1 VVAVLEVD
9 KPEAAAA
16 NTELLDRVVLVEVLT
31 GNRTP
36 LLMAVQP
43 PQVQQT
49 QEVEVE
55 VLEIEA
61 IQ

>member
-1 VVAVLEVD
+1 VLVVGNGL
-9 KPEAAAA
+9 A
-16 NTELLDRVVLVEVLT
+16 NLQLSELLDRAVLVAVLMALRMT
-31 GNRTP
+31 
-36 LLMAVQP
+36 LLVAVQP

>member
-1 VVAVLEVD
+1 VLVVD
-9 KPEAAAA
+9 NGKA
-16 NTELLDRVVLVEVLT
+16 NLQLSELLDRAVLVAVLMALGMT
-31 GNRTP
+31 
-36 LLMAVQP
+36 LLVAVQP

-49 QEVEVE
+49 QVVEVE

>member
-1 VVAVLEVD
+1 VAAVLVVDNGQANLQPSELLGRAVLVAVLTG
-9 KPEAAAA
+9 KG
-16 NTELLDRVVLVEVLT
+16 TTLLV
-31 GNRTP
+31 
-36 LLMAVQP
+36 AVQP